1 MNTRM
6 QTYTSEV
13 AEITKQIVR
22 NNMPE
27 PYKIMIE
34 RCDMSNP
41 LMIAE
46 RLCQVP
52 QTREQEYMSAYTKC
66 KRKDATSVIYVSK
79 WDDTREDW
87 VKLRHTWVTIS

>member
-1 MNTRM
+1 M

-41 LMIAE
+41 MMIAE

-52 QTREQEYMSAYTKC
+52 QTMEAEYMSAYTKC
-66 KRKDATSVIYVSK
+66 KRKDATSIIYVSK
-79 WDDTREDW
+79 WDDAREDW